1 MIEGTIIVE
10 NQAILHVARQPIFDS
25 NQKVVAYELLFR
37 SSFANYY
44 NGANGDQATHEV
56 IANSFLDIGIDVLT
70 RGKKA
75 FINFTANSLQ
85 NNLPAL
91 LPKQWI
97 AIEILEDVKP
107 TNDIIEVCS
116 DLKRK
121 GYLIVLDDFAFHPRF
136 QPFVEIADMI
146 KVDFRR
152 TTSSEKRRLVRCL
165 HDYPIQFLAEKVES
179 QEEFQEGLELGYS
192 YFQGYF
198 FGKPKILT
206 CKNIPSYKMNYFN
219 ILQQLSRPE
228 LDYNEMEEIIKQD
241 VSLSYKLLKFI
252 NSAAFCFRQK
262 VNSLRQALTLLGKK
276 ELIKWVSLLALQ
288 SICQD
293 QPGELV
299 LSSLV
304 RARFAEE
311 LTASH
316 SLLNLR
322 SQDAFLMGMF
332 SHLDALLGRP
342 LAETLDSMPLTDE
355 IKQALLGKGRHFFAL
370 LYQLIISYE
379 CGNWEEFNGYRMEL
393 QIDEVKVAQC
403 YRSALCWANHLLAD
417 S

>member
-1 MIEGTIIVE
+1 MIEGTMIVKD
-10 NQAILHVARQPIFDS
+10 QTILHVARQPIFDT
-25 NQKVVAYELLFR
+25 NQRVVAYELLFR
-37 SSFANYY
+37 SGFTNHYS
-44 NGANGDQATHEV
+44 GVSGDQATHEV

-97 AIEILEDVKP
+97 AIEILESVMPTDDV
-107 TNDIIEVCS
+107 IEVCS
-116 DLKRK
+116 NLKKK
-121 GYLIVLDDFAFHPRF
+121 GYLMVLDDFVFHPRY
-136 QPFVEIADMI
+136 QPFIEIADVI

-152 TTSSEKRRLVRCL
+152 TSSSEKGDLVQRLQK
-165 HDYPIQFLAEKVES
+165 YPIQFLAEKVES
-179 QEEFQEGLELGYS
+179 QEEFQEGLALGYS

-206 CKNIPSYKMNYFN
+206 CKNIPGYKMNYFN
-219 ILQQLSRPE
+219 ILQQLSRSE
-228 LDYNEMEEIIKQD
+228 LDYNEMEAIIKQD

-262 VNSLRQALTLLGKK
+262 VKSLRQALTLLGKK

-288 SICQD
+288 SVCQE

-299 LSSLV
+299 LSSLI

-316 SLLNLR
+316 SLLKFR

-342 LAETLDSMPLTDE
+342 MPEALDSIPITNE
-355 IKQALLGKGRHFFAL
+355 IKQALLGNGHHFFAL
-370 LYQLIISYE
+370 LYHLIISYE

-393 QIDEVKVAQC
+393 QIEEVKVAQC
-403 YRSALCWANHLLAD
+403 YRSALFWANQLLAD